1 MPAHSFLLEPSMV
14 LKTKKSK
21 SAKEFS
27 SADLDQSATD
37 QLDQVIAS
45 LKVKRQSWAQLP
57 ISASIKIIDEIL
69 ETLPDTE
76 PQWMES
82 GLALTGGQPGSLSAS
97 EVWFNLSVIYR
108 NLRFLRRSI
117 ARLETGETPYP
128 ADRLKQS
135 IHGYLE
141 APVLPDSLADSIL
154 LPGVKASIWLDPS
167 QTSQASAYRE
177 PDPKGSLCLV
187 FAGGNAAA
195 LIGIDALHK
204 LFVERQV
211 VLGKT
216 NPVNE
221 NLIPAYRQAFD
232 PLIRRGY
239 LEIIP
244 GDVAEGKY
252 LAHHPDVDE
261 LHITGSDRTYE
272 AITFGSGEI
281 GQRNKAN
288 KKPIIKKRFT
298 AELGNISPVIIVPG
312 PWSESDLK
320 YQSRKLGS
328 WLIPNAGH
336 NCLTPRVLIQHQDW
350 SQRNQLNESI
360 AAFLDSNDTR
370 DAYYPGSQQ
379 LFDDFTE
386 AHPEARQLGRQQ
398 QGFLPWTFI
407 TDLDSSNREEIC
419 FTREPFI
426 GLLSETAI
434 EAPSIPDY
442 IRAAV
447 KFANENLWG
456 TLTASIVVHPKS
468 LKDPAIAQAVEEAIR
483 DLDYGSVTVNH
494 WGALAYF
501 SITPWGSAPGRDIYD
516 IQSGIDWVN
525 NPYMFDAPIKSV
537 IRAPFRQIPDPFM
550 VDAKNSY
557 PYFVRDTRYQ
567 ADPSLPNLM
576 RLLWAALRS

>member
-1 MPAHSFLLEPSMV
+1 MV

-21 SAKEFS
+21 SAKELS
-27 SADLDQSATD
+27 SADLEQSATD

-45 LKVKRQSWAQLP
+45 LKAKRQSWAQLP

-69 ETLPDTE
+69 ETLPETE

-82 GLALTGGQPGSLSAS
+82 GLSITGGQPGSLSAS
-97 EVWFNLSVIYR
+97 EVWFNLSVVYR
-108 NLRFLRRSI
+108 NLRFLQNSLI
-117 ARLETGETPYP
+117 RLENGQAPYP
-128 ADRLKQS
+128 PDKLRYS
-135 IHGYLE
+135 SDGSVE
-141 APVLPDSLADSIL
+141 AQVLPNNLADSIL

-167 QTSQASAYRE
+167 QTSQASAYQKSNS
-177 PDPKGSLCLV
+177 DGSLCLV
-187 FAGGNAAA
+187 FGGGNAAA
-195 LIGIDALHK
+195 LIGIDALQK

-211 VLGKT
+211 VLVKT

-232 PLIRRGY
+232 PLIQRGY

-252 LAHHPDVDE
+252 LAHHPDIDE

-272 AITFGSGEI
+272 AITFGSGVI

-288 KKPIIKKRFT
+288 RKPIIKKRFT

-312 PWSESDLK
+312 PWSESDLN
-320 YQSRKLGS
+320 YQSRKIGS

-350 SQRNQLNESI
+350 SQRDQLNESI

-370 DAYYPGSQQ
+370 EAYYPGSQH
-379 LFDDFTE
+379 LFDDFTS
-386 AHPEARQLGRQQ
+386 AHPEAQQLGQRHAD
-398 QGFLPWTFI
+398 FLPWTFI

-419 FTREPFI
+419 FNREPFI

-456 TLTASIVVHPKS
+456 TLTASIVVHPNS
-468 LKDPAIAQAVEEAIR
+468 LKDPTVAHAVEEAIL
-483 DLDYGSVTVNH
+483 DLDYGSVIVNH

-501 SITPWGSAPGRDIYD
+501 SITPWGGAPGHDIYD

-525 NPYMFDAPIKSV
+525 NPFMFDAPIKSV
-537 IRAPFRQIPDPFM
+537 LSAPFRQIPDPFM

-567 ADPSLPNLM
+567 ADPSLSNFI